1 MPKDKDTVADDAVAT
16 SPNARYVGSGA
27 NTTTAVANASYSPPQ
42 TKATTTSSSG
52 GSSSNGGSSSGDTV
66 TRASGDTYTGWRVVG
81 NEFAYFDK
89 GTKQYGVALD
99 NPDFVAEINKNKV
112 LAPSAG
118 ENNWRVA
125 AGQYLMN
132 RAGSGGSGSGSGS
145 GSQTGSQTGY
155 NGIPDINAQ
164 AQVIQYVT
172 TMLNNLMQATGYVY
186 KYTGMVQG
194 IPQFEQVKDADGNL
208 MRTDQWLTN
217 EATRQNYIAQQVA
230 KQRELDIAKQ
240 NADTQTAQTRLSRD
254 QTLASLASDPTK
266 MVQGAMLANLYG
278 TRSGSVP
285 AAFGWQAGAPATI
298 GQYDRASTA
307 TGTGTGTTGVTA
319 QGLTTTGAGPGG
331 TATATNLSYNVAD
344 VANLR
349 DATSVGLSPQ
359 VRAALAGGR
368 VSATGNPSGWM
379 GASSNLNLA
388 VPLSG
393 DFGRIGVDQWNRM
406 DAASKAQYVSLA
418 QANQPGLTADLLDA
432 QIKRQSP
439 GSAAGY
445 GGM

>member
-1 MPKDKDTVADDAVAT
+1 MGLKRKQDDGYDAPDPSDFVTNTPAVST
-16 SPNARYVGSGA
+16 
-27 NTTTAVANASYSPPQ
+27 YSPPVSTVPVYQ
-42 TKATTTSSSG
+42 GSEPVTLGGATGRQVDQSG
-52 GSSSNGGSSSGDTV
+52 KPADTGKVYTYENKIPLQAPELRAQSQSTGG
-66 TRASGDTYTGWRVVG
+66 A
-81 NEFAYFDK
+81 A
-89 GTKQYGVALD
+89 VA
-99 NPDFVAEINKNKV
+99 
-112 LAPSAG
+112 
-118 ENNWRVA
+118 
-125 AGQYLMN
+125 
-132 RAGSGGSGSGSGS
+132 
-145 GSQTGSQTGY
+145 GY
-155 NGIPDINAQ
+155 NGIPDIAAQ

-172 TMLNNLMQATGYVY
+172 TMLNNMMQATGYVY

-194 IPQFEQVKDADGNL
+194 IPQFEQLKDADGNL

-230 KQRELDIAKQ
+230 RQRELDIAKQ

-285 AAFGWQAGAPATI
+285 AAFGWQAGAPAPI

-307 TGTGTGTTGVTA
+307 TGAGAGATGVTA
-319 QGLTTTGAGPGG
+319 QGLTTTGAGTGG